1 MISKSQV
8 NAIAAKIETLGVDE
22 TTVYETRPCVSP
34 FGPADGCSNSLQ
46 ANLSVLRQQYPTIHF
61 TYCMD
66 DDLPNNTPVIER
78 KDFNLYLID
87 GREHCLC
94 LTNDYEAATGIVVAE
109 IIPD

>member
-1 MISKSQV
+1 MIAIEQV
-8 NAIAAKIETLGVDE
+8 QEIATKIEILGVDD
-22 TTVYETRPCVSP
+22 TTVSI
-34 FGPADGCSNSLQ
+34 
-46 ANLSVLRQQYPTIHF
+46 LREQYKPIHF

-66 DDLPNNTPVIER
+66 DDLPNNSPVIEHNG
-78 KDFNLYLID
+78 FNLYLID

>member
-1 MISKSQV
+1 MITTEQV
-8 NAIAAKIETLGVDE
+8 NAIAAKIETMGVDE
-22 TTVYETRPCVSP
+22 TTITE
-34 FGPADGCSNSLQ
+34 
-46 ANLSVLRQQYPTIHF
+46 LRQQYHPIHF

-78 KDFNLYLID
+78 NDFNLYLID

-94 LTNDYEAATGIVVAE
+94 LTNDYDVATGIVVAE

>member
-1 MISKSQV
+1 MITTDQV
-8 NAIAAKIETLGVDE
+8 NVIAAKIGTLGVNE
-22 TTVYETRPCVSP
+22 TTVST
-34 FGPADGCSNSLQ
+34 
-46 ANLSVLRQQYPTIHF
+46 LRQEYQPLHF

-66 DDLPNNTPVIER
+66 DDLPNNTPVLES

-94 LTNDYEAATGIVVAE
+94 LTNDYEVATGIVVAE